1 MDMGFSDEDAK
12 IALQKNGF
20 DLEKAVN
27 FLLSKS

>member
-1 MDMGFSDEDAK
+1 MGFDEEAK

-20 DLEKAVN
+20 DFEKAVN